1 MKKRIVSLLL
11 TCSLLLSMIPFQALS
26 ALAAEV
32 AAGAVL
38 YGDADGNGRVELL
51 DVNLMERYM
60 AGEEGA
66 EDALHFAEA
75 DVNADGA
82 VDQVDV
88 DMVKEYL
95 VGNLDSLVPVL
106 HTIVFNTDGGGEID
120 PVQAGH
126 GYPYR
131 GELVSPAKYGYLFVK
146 WVKEDGSTY
155 YQHEEAITADM
166 TLTAVYEKMDA
177 EGELHIDS
185 FTLEDQQPDLS
196 FELTGDFSSAEE
208 VKANITLLTKDGS
221 QPVELAVTANGSGS
235 FTVYAP
241 AGFVPGASYE
251 LTLGDGLYF
260 AGKDQMLRT
269 AYFIIHKDEVDNLQ
283 YNADLIFIQD
293 TEDMTYTVNGET
305 LDVLE
310 SALLSNEGSTEAI
323 TGSFTMPQGG
333 LEAGDVVC
341 IYENIDPKDRDYTQ
355 NTYEDDA
362 LAYIRITGGENG
374 VYQFESLNEED
385 ADEVL
390 AMPDTIPYQVQ
401 QLPTESGTV
410 DKNAYDTY
418 ARSMLGMTEAPA
430 FAVNDFL
437 VFYTENFENLT
448 ENTPAVYGQITAV
461 DETTV
466 SYKIVTRDEM
476 ESFMSMFVSQKVNG
490 EELLNEIDQ
499 EQVLENIRVQAEES
513 GFAEEA
519 ANRMLLSALET
530 EEIRQRM
537 LDAGLTEEELQA
549 MANSAQ
555 PLAVGATGG
564 RTKFTCTP
572 KVMPRFISGQNFENG
587 VGVAMEICVD
597 LAFEKKMP
605 DNQISTVHIE
615 LSAYLEQEVALG
627 FDVSIEDRW
636 KWYLF
641 IPVLQDLDV
650 NVSVDVMDYTQMS
663 VGAKIY
669 TIRDEYTKKKWTA
682 LSETVTGP
690 NASPAVRDAIR
701 KINSLAVE
709 AKKLKAKGDSKW
721 EDIQAQIDSLKGALP
736 VVVVDGVNYSVDE
749 IEKDLQAEDVSAA
762 FDETFNAETGLE
774 AKTGVDQ
781 LMARYQEMLE
791 QECDW
796 IDLYNQKL
804 FDREFHIKIVAVRV
818 TVNFIVR
825 ANVNLAVGADLE
837 YQVGKRYTFWLH
849 VLDGTAGS
857 SEMDLINER
866 FGFQFYLMGTLG
878 LKAGIKVDLACG
890 LISTC
895 IASVGAN
902 VEFGAYLKLYGYFIY
917 YFSLERPLNDPTW
930 VKEEEMMGAL
940 YLDFGLYVTVKFKAQ
955 ALANTIKYEPTLYD
969 GEFPLVTAGDRTSVY
984 DFALQP
990 DKEDV
995 LYIIDEDSNSLN
1007 GISMVL
1013 PELYRTMKTM
1023 DLVTGSMAQEK
1034 YSPDKFILEF
1044 SDSRFSYDGNG
1055 KIRVDVSEDTRYM
1068 ACNMR
1073 IVWKENKLAFSKFD
1087 TDITVPVVWTN
1098 YSESEM
1104 NQKFTAS
1111 VLVGNETDGYTT
1123 VWSDRYSRV
1132 DTFDLP
1138 SQEEILEL
1146 VNYNS
1151 YNTESGNLKY
1161 ESVGGYQEQS
1171 TDLSLVTDREW
1182 LFDLTPKTYTLTVQG
1197 VQNADGS
1204 TTTRTYQALFGE
1216 SFDLSGLKTT
1226 GTADPV
1232 SGTYT
1237 TFYDL
1242 VDASDNVLDGTITV
1256 DMAFAEAYG
1265 SSLTLEA
1272 NYLDQSRIAT
1282 FEFMGLGNQ
1291 VPPLEVKF
1299 RQGTAP
1305 AADQVR
1311 DYAVQ
1316 YGGPQ
1321 TTIVSITPAV
1331 EPSLN
1336 SVRYQVVC
1344 TIDESRASYTLTYDT
1359 QDGKEP
1365 IQKQYLA
1372 GDTIYALQDPTR
1384 TGYTF
1389 AGWYADPEGT
1399 VPFDFEAGMPGAD
1412 TTVYAKWEALTYTV
1426 SFDSGSGD
1434 VANPASVQVQY
1445 GQPYGT
1451 LPTLSR
1457 SGWKLVG
1464 WFTAKTGGEQV
1475 TAETIFQ
1482 TEGNVTLYGRWEQK
1496 KTVDASWLEYEAQT
1510 TVDYD
1515 GNAHGFQFTV
1525 NAPEGNLAPEDFTV
1539 TYLNEKAGSEWTSEV
1554 PVNAGTYLVK
1564 IAMEENDDY
1573 LAFEMTSQPTVRI
1586 NKIPMA
1592 SGNLPGPQT
1601 SVKNWILT
1609 VDTSRCDI
1617 KGDGKIT
1624 YEVSKMDDMGAG
1636 LTVIGEFENNG
1647 IDMKSFGA
1655 GTYTVRVKVAEGTN
1669 YKSIQSDA
1677 RGFSINSNG
1686 NFGPKSTLST
1696 SASDSSVESGITDQ
1710 SAQEQPAVD
1719 QPAQEEPTVEQPV
1732 EEQPAEIDE
1741 TLPTGAAGSAG
1752 IGLNTTSAI
1761 SLLAEVN
1768 AQKTTMTISPEELFL
1783 TNGKTFEVS
1792 FALDRSIPVWGVLA
1806 AVNYDTDLL
1815 ELAGYEVG
1823 GVFTESQFTFQEDT
1837 GAAPYKFLATLDT
1850 LDTTYAKDAFITL
1863 QFKVKDKAADK
1874 DTTVSLEMLEVV
1886 NKDSQVNVEKGNA
1899 MALAVDNTAPQ
1910 VEGIKDGGT
1919 YSGDTT
1925 VIVKEAH
1932 LTSVTVNGKEVQL
1945 TDGKFVLYPADGKQ
1959 TVVLTDACGHTT
1971 TLTVTVKPA
1980 PTPDEIV
1987 DNIISAISPAS
1998 GDGGS
2003 QWLVAVLALSLL
2015 GACLPLCR
2023 KKRRDIDE

>member
-11 TCSLLLSMIPFQALS
+11 TGSLLFSMLPLNALT
-26 ALAAEV
+26 ALAAGGV
-32 AAGAVL
+32 V
-38 YGDADGNGRVELL
+38 YGDADGSGKVELV
-51 DVNLMERYM
+51 DVNLMERYI
-60 AGEEGA
+60 AGEE
-66 EDALHFAEA
+66 DAQAALRFTEA
-75 DVNADGA
+75 DVNSDGA
-82 VDQVDV
+82 VDEVDV

-95 VGNLDSLVPVL
+95 VGNLDSLAPQL
-106 HTIVFNTDGGGEID
+106 YTITFNTDGGGEMEPI
-120 PVQAGH
+120 QAGA

-131 GELVSPAKYGYLFVK
+131 GEIPSPAKYGYLFVR
-146 WVKEDGSTY
+146 WVKEDGTPY
-155 YQHEEAITADM
+155 YQHEEVITSDM
-166 TLTAVYEKMDA
+166 TLTAVYEEMDT
-177 EGELHIDS
+177 ESELHITS
-185 FTLEDQQPDLS
+185 FSLEDQQPDLS
-196 FELTGDFSSAEE
+196 FEITGNASSAEE
-208 VKANITLLTKDGS
+208 VKAGLTLLAKDGS
-221 QPVELAVTANGSGS
+221 DPVELAVTDNGGGS

-241 AGFVPGASYE
+241 AGFTPGASYE
-251 LTLGDGLYF
+251 LTLAEGLNF
-260 AGKDQMLRT
+260 AGKDSMLRT
-269 AYFIIHKDEVDNLQ
+269 ACFIIHKDEVDNLQ

-293 TEDMTYTVNGET
+293 TDEMNYTVDGET
-305 LDVLE
+305 VPVLE
-310 SALLSNEGSTEAI
+310 SALLSNEESQETV

-341 IYENIDPKDRDYTQ
+341 IYEKVHPNDRDYTQ

-362 LAYIRITGGENG
+362 VAYIRITGGENG
-374 VYQFESLNEED
+374 VYQFENLNEED
-385 ADEVL
+385 ADQVL

-401 QLPTESGTV
+401 QLPTADGTL

-418 ARSMLGMTEAPA
+418 GYSMLGQTEAPA
-430 FAVNDFL
+430 FAVNDFV
-437 VFYTENFENLT
+437 VFYTEDFENLT
-448 ENTPAVYGQITAV
+448 DTSAAAYGQITAV

-466 SYKIVTRDEM
+466 SYKIISRDDIENY
-476 ESFMSMFVSQKVNG
+476 MSMFVSQQVDS
-490 EELLNEIDQ
+490 EELLDQIDQ
-499 EQVLENIRVQAEES
+499 EQLLEDIRRQAEES
-513 GFAEEA
+513 GFVEEA
-519 ANRMLLSALET
+519 ANSMLLSALET
-530 EEIRQRM
+530 EEVRQQM
-537 LDAGLTEEELQA
+537 LDAGFTEDEIQD
-549 MANSAQ
+549 MANSPQ

-564 RTKFTCTP
+564 RTKFSYEASVEP
-572 KVMPRFISGQNFENG
+572 ELIYEKNFENG
-587 VGVAMEICVD
+587 VGVGMEICVTLSFD
-597 LAFEKKMP
+597 KKMP
-605 DNQISTVHIE
+605 DNKVSTIKIE
-615 LSAYLEQEVALG
+615 LSAYLEQEVALDL
-627 FDVSIEDRW
+627 DVSIEDRW

-641 IPVLQDLDV
+641 IPVLEDLDV
-650 NVSVDVMDYTQMS
+650 NVAVDISNYTHMS

-669 TIRDEYTKKKWTA
+669 TLSDEYSKKKWTA

-690 NASPAVRDAIR
+690 NASPAVRETVR
-701 KINSLAVE
+701 KINSLAAE
-709 AKKLKAKGDSKW
+709 AKKLKAKADDKW
-721 EDIQAQIDSLKGALP
+721 ESFQEQIDALKSTLP
-736 VVVVDGVNYSVDE
+736 TVVVDGVTYSVDE
-749 IEKDLQAEDVSAA
+749 IEEDLKAEDVSAA
-762 FDETFNAETGLE
+762 FDESFSAETGLE
-774 AKTGVDQ
+774 AKTGVEQ

-796 IDLYNQKL
+796 IDLYNQAL
-804 FDREFHIKIVAVRV
+804 FDREFHINVVAVRV
-818 TVNFIVR
+818 GVNFIVR

-837 YQVGKRYTFWLH
+837 YQVGKRYSFWLH

-866 FGFQFYLMGTLG
+866 FGFQFYIMGTLG
-878 LKAGIKVDLACG
+878 LKAGIKAELACG

-902 VEFGAYLKLYGYFIY
+902 VEFGAYLKLYGYFFY
-917 YFSLERPLNDPTW
+917 YFSLERPMNSAEW
-930 VKEEEMMGAL
+930 IREEEMMGAL
-940 YLDFGLYVTVKFKAQ
+940 YIDFGLYVTVKFKAQ
-955 ALANTIKYEPTLYD
+955 ALANLIKYEPTLYD
-969 GEFPLVTAGDRTSVY
+969 GEFPLVTAGDRNSVY
-984 DFALQP
+984 DFALQA
-990 DKEDV
+990 DEDDV

-1007 GISMVL
+1007 GISMDL
-1013 PELYRTMKTM
+1013 PALYRTMKTM
-1023 DLVTGSMAQEK
+1023 DLVSGSMAQAE
-1034 YSPDKFILEF
+1034 YPANKFILEF

-1055 KIRVDVSEDTRYM
+1055 KIRVDVPEGTRYL

-1073 IVWKENKLAFSKFD
+1073 IVWKNNKLAFSKFD
-1087 TDITVPVVWTN
+1087 TDITIPVVWTN
-1098 YSESEM
+1098 YSEGEL

-1123 VWSDRYSRV
+1123 VWSERHSRV
-1132 DTFDLP
+1132 ETFDLP
-1138 SQEEILEL
+1138 SQDEILEL

-1151 YNTESGNLKY
+1151 YNTDSGNLKY

-1182 LFDLTPKTYTLTVQG
+1182 LFDLTPKTYTLTVEG

-1204 TTTRTYQALFGE
+1204 TSTRTYQAQFGE

-1226 GTADPV
+1226 GAADPA

-1237 TFYDL
+1237 AFYDL
-1242 VDASDNVLDGTITV
+1242 VDASGNVMDSTITV
-1256 DMAFAEAYG
+1256 DMGFVEAYG

-1272 NYLDQSRIAT
+1272 RYLNQSRIAT

-1291 VPPLEVKF
+1291 VPPLKVTF

-1321 TTIVSITPAV
+1321 TTILSITPAV
-1331 EPSLN
+1331 EPSMN
-1336 SVRYQVVC
+1336 SVRYQVMC
-1344 TIDESRASYTLTYDT
+1344 AIDESRSPYTLTYDT

-1365 IQKQYLA
+1365 IQKKYLE

-1399 VPFDFEAGMPGAD
+1399 VPFDFEAGMPGSD
-1412 TTVYAKWEALTYTV
+1412 TTVYAKWEPLTYTV

-1434 VANPASVQVQY
+1434 VANPASMEVQY

-1482 TEGNVTLYGRWEQK
+1482 NEGNVTLYARWEQK
-1496 KTVDASWLEYEAQT
+1496 KTVDASWLQYEAQT

-1525 NAPEGNLAPEDFTV
+1525 TAPDGNLSAEDFTV
-1539 TYLNEKAGSEWTSEV
+1539 TYLNEKAGSEWTSEL

-1609 VDTSRCDI
+1609 VDTSRCGI

-1686 NFGPKSTLST
+1686 NFGAKSALTT
-1696 SASDSSVESGITDQ
+1696 PASDSSIANEITDQ
-1710 SAQEQPAVD
+1710 PAQEQPAVD
-1719 QPAQEEPTVEQPV
+1719 QPA
-1732 EEQPAEIDE
+1732 EIDAA
-1741 TLPTGAAGSAG
+1741 LPTGAAGSAG

-1761 SLLAEVN
+1761 SLLADAS

-1783 TNGKTFEVS
+1783 SQGKTFEVS
-1792 FALDRSIPVWGVLA
+1792 FALDRAIPVWGVLM
-1806 AVNYDTDLL
+1806 AVDYDADLL
-1815 ELAGYEVG
+1815 ELAGYTVG
-1823 GVFTESQFTFQEDT
+1823 GVFEESQFTFQDDT
-1837 GAAPYKFLATLDT
+1837 SAAPYKFLATLDT
-1850 LDTTYAKDAFITL
+1850 LDTTYAQDTVITL

-1874 DTTVSLEMLEVV
+1874 ETTISLETLEVV
-1886 NKDSQVNVEKGNA
+1886 NRDSQVNVDKGQA
-1899 MALAVDNTAPQ
+1899 LALAVDNTAPK
-1910 VEGIKDGGT
+1910 VDGIKDGGT
-1919 YSGDTT
+1919 YYGDTT
-1925 VIVKEAH
+1925 VTVKEEH

-1959 TVVLTDACGHTT
+1959 TVVLTDASGNKT
-1971 TLTVTVKPA
+1971 TLTVTINPA

-1987 DNIISAISPAS
+1987 DSIISGLSPS
-1998 GDGGS
+1998 TGDTGTG
-2003 QWLVAVLALSLL
+2003 LLAAVLAVSLL
-2015 GACLPLCR
+2015 GAGLLVYQ
-2023 KKRRDIDE
+2023 KKRRKAQREQ

>member
-323 TGSFTMPQGG
+323 TGSFTMPQGS

-418 ARSMLGMTEAPA
+418 ARSMLGMAEAPA

-1007 GISMVL
+1007 GISMDL
-1013 PELYRTMKTM
+1013 PALYRTMKTM

-1073 IVWKENKLAFSKFD
+1073 IVWKQNKLAFSKFD
-1087 TDITVPVVWTN
+1087 TDITIPVVWTN

-1111 VLVGNETDGYTT
+1111 VLVGNQADGYTT
-1123 VWSDRYSRV
+1123 VWSERYSRV

-1151 YNTESGNLKY
+1151 YNTDSGNLKY

-1237 TFYDL
+1237 AFYNL
-1242 VDASDNVLDGTITV
+1242 TDASGNVMDSTVTV
-1256 DMAFAEAYG
+1256 DMDFAETYG

-1336 SVRYQVVC
+1336 SVCYQVVC

-1372 GDTIYALQDPTR
+1372 GDTIYALHDPTR

-1389 AGWYADPEGT
+1389 AGWYADKDGT

-1457 SGWKLVG
+1457 SGWKLAG

-1482 TEGNVTLYGRWEQK
+1482 TEGNVTLYARWEQK

-1515 GNAHGFQFTV
+1515 GNTHGFQFTV
-1525 NAPEGNLAPEDFTV
+1525 NAPEGNLSPEDFTV
-1539 TYLNEKAGSEWTSEV
+1539 TYLNEKPGSEWTSEV

-1573 LAFEMTSQPTVRI
+1573 LAFEMTSQPKIKI
-1586 NKIPMA
+1586 NKISMRPGYTM
-1592 SGNLPGPQT
+1592 LPRADVT
-1601 SVKNWILT
+1601 ISNYIAT
-1609 VDTSRCDI
+1609 VDVSGCGI
-1617 KGDGKIT
+1617 QGDGKIT
-1624 YEVSKMDDMGAG
+1624 YVLRNEGGSVLERNDTGVFDMSKRTNKA
-1636 LTVIGEFENNG
+1636 L
-1647 IDMKSFGA
+1647 
-1655 GTYTVRVKVAEGTN
+1655 YTFVAEVAEGTN
-1669 YKSIQSDA
+1669 YFAINTAAKSKWLWDGTGLDYAPI
-1677 RGFSINSNG
+1677 
-1686 NFGPKSTLST
+1686 P
-1696 SASDSSVESGITDQ
+1696 SAANAAASETAGL
-1710 SAQEQPAVD
+1710 
-1719 QPAQEEPTVEQPV
+1719 PAQEEPTVEQPV

-1761 SLLAEVN
+1761 SLLADVN
-1768 AQKTTMTISPEELFL
+1768 AQKTTMTISPEALFL

-1886 NKDSQVNVEKGNA
+1886 NKDSQVNVEKGKA

-1910 VEGIKDGGT
+1910 VEGVKDGGT

-1925 VIVKEAH
+1925 VTVKEAH

-2003 QWLVAVLALSLL
+2003 QWLVAVLVLSLL

>member
-185 FTLEDQQPDLS
+185 FTLENQQPDLS

-208 VKANITLLTKDGS
+208 VKNNITLLTKDGS

-374 VYQFESLNEED
+374 VYQFESLDEED

-418 ARSMLGMTEAPA
+418 ARSMLGMAEAPA

-461 DETTV
+461 DENTV

-499 EQVLENIRVQAEES
+499 EQVLENIVRQAEES

-537 LDAGLTEEELQA
+537 LDAGLTEEELQT
-549 MANSAQ
+549 MANSPQ

-564 RTKFTCTP
+564 RTKFSCTP
-572 KVMPRFISGQNFENG
+572 KVSAQFIHGQKFENG

-605 DNQISTVHIE
+605 DNQMSTVHIE
-615 LSAYLEQEVALG
+615 LSAYLEQEVALD

-636 KWYLF
+636 KWYVF
-641 IPVLQDLDV
+641 IPVLEDLDV
-650 NVSVDVMDYTQMS
+650 NVSVDVMDYTNMS

-669 TIRDEYTKKKWTA
+669 TMRDEYSKKKWTA

-690 NASPAVRDAIR
+690 NASPEVRKAIR
-701 KINSLAVE
+701 KINTLAAE
-709 AKKLKAKGDSKW
+709 LKKLKAKGDSKW
-721 EDIQAQIDSLKGALP
+721 EDFQAEIDNIKSTLP
-736 VVVVDGVNYSVDE
+736 GVVVDGVTYSVDE

-818 TVNFIVR
+818 SVNFIVR
-825 ANVNLAVGADLE
+825 ANVNVAVGADLE
-837 YQVGKRYTFWLH
+837 YQVGKRYSFWLH

-878 LKAGIKVDLACG
+878 LKAGVKVDLACG

-940 YLDFGLYVTVKFKAQ
+940 YVDFGLYVTVKFKAQ
-955 ALANTIKYEPTLYD
+955 ALANTIRYEPTLYD
-969 GEFPLVTAGDRTSVY
+969 GEFPLVTAGNRKSAY

-995 LYIIDEDSNSLN
+995 LYIMDEDSNSLN

-1013 PELYRTMKTM
+1013 PALYRTMKTM
-1023 DLVTGSMAQEK
+1023 DLVSGSISQET
-1034 YSPDKFILEF
+1034 YATDKFILEF
-1044 SDSRFSYDGNG
+1044 SDSRFSYDNTGR
-1055 KIRVDVSEDTRYM
+1055 IRVDVPKDTRYM

-1204 TTTRTYQALFGE
+1204 TSTRTYQAQFGE
-1216 SFDLSGLKTT
+1216 SFDLSSLKTT
-1226 GTADPV
+1226 GAADPA

-1237 TFYDL
+1237 SFYDL
-1242 VDASDNVLDGTITV
+1242 VDASGNVMDSTITV
-1256 DMAFAEAYG
+1256 DMGFVEAYG

-1272 NYLDQSRIAT
+1272 RYLNQSRIAT

-1291 VPPLEVKF
+1291 VPPLEVTF

-1331 EPSLN
+1331 EPSMN

-1344 TIDESRASYTLTYDT
+1344 AIDESRSPYTLTYDT
-1359 QDGKEP
+1359 QDGNEP
-1365 IQKQYLA
+1365 IQKKYLE
-1372 GDTIYALQDPTR
+1372 GDTIYALQAPTR
-1384 TGYTF
+1384 TGYNF
-1389 AGWYADPEGT
+1389 AGWYADKDGT

-1412 TTVYAKWEALTYTV
+1412 TTVYAKWEPLTYTV

-1434 VANPASVQVQY
+1434 VANPASMEVQY

-1464 WFTAKTGGEQV
+1464 WFTAKNGGEQV
-1475 TAETIFQ
+1475 TAETLFQ
-1482 TEGNVTLYGRWEQK
+1482 NTDNVTLYARWEQK
-1496 KTVDASWLEYEAQT
+1496 KTVDASWLQYEAQT

-1525 NAPEGNLAPEDFTV
+1525 NAPEGNLSAEDFTV
-1539 TYLNEKAGSEWTSEV
+1539 TYLNEKPGSEWTSEV

-1564 IAMEENDDY
+1564 IAMEENDNY

-1586 NKIPMA
+1586 NKISIRPGYKTLPQAKITISNYIAKVDA
-1592 SGNLPGPQT
+1592 SVCG
-1601 SVKNWILT
+1601 
-1609 VDTSRCDI
+1609 I
-1617 KGDGKIT
+1617 KGDGKVT
-1624 YEVSKMDDMGAG
+1624 YVLRNEGGSVLERNDTGVFDMSKRTNRAM
-1636 LTVIGEFENNG
+1636 
-1647 IDMKSFGA
+1647 
-1655 GTYTVRVKVAEGTN
+1655 YTFVVEVAEGTN
-1669 YKSIQSDA
+1669 YLA
-1677 RGFSINSNG
+1677 INSYAKAKWLWDGNG
-1686 NFGPKSTLST
+1686 LDIAPTLS
-1696 SASDSSVESGITDQ
+1696 AGAADENGITDQ
-1710 SAQEQPAVD
+1710 PAQEQPAVD
-1719 QPAQEEPTVEQPV
+1719 QPAQEETTAEQPV
-1732 EEQPAEIDE
+1732 EEQPAEIDAA
-1741 TLPTGAAGSAG
+1741 LPTGAAGGAG
-1752 IGLNTTSAI
+1752 IGLNNTSAI
-1761 SLLAEVN
+1761 SLLADIN

-1783 TNGKTFEVS
+1783 ANGKTFEVS

-1815 ELAGYEVG
+1815 ELAGCEVG

-1925 VIVKEAH
+1925 VTVKEAH

-2023 KKRRDIDE
+2023 KKRRDTDE